1 MGANAGMFITAGAT
15 ISGFA
20 GQMGQANALAAQSQ
34 YEARL
39 FEHNADIADL
49 QYRDALSRG
58 RIQASRARHQT
69 RSLIGAQR
77 AAASESGIAV
87 GDGTIAELTA
97 ESAFL
102 GELDAERI
110 ANDATREAMG
120 FKLQSSDYR
129 RQANLTRT
137 AGRNAARG
145 MRGQAFGTLLTG
157 AAETYAAYKK
167 PVKTDTKKTDST
179 KKK

>member
-1 MGANAGMFITAGAT
+1 MGANAGMFLTGGAA
-15 ISGFA
+15 ISGFFS
-20 GQMGQANALAAQSQ
+20 QQGQADALAASSQ

-58 RIQASRARHQT
+58 RIQASRARQQT
-69 RSLIGAQR
+69 RTLIGAQR
-77 AAASESGIAV
+77 AAASESSIAV
-87 GDGTIAELTA
+87 DDGTIIELTA

-110 ANDATREAMG
+110 SNDATREAMG

-129 RQANLTRT
+129 RQAGLTRT

-145 MRGQAFGTLLTG
+145 MRGQSFGTLLVG
-157 AAETYAAYKK
+157 AAETYNAYKK
-167 PVKTDTKKTDST
+167 K
-179 KKK
+179 